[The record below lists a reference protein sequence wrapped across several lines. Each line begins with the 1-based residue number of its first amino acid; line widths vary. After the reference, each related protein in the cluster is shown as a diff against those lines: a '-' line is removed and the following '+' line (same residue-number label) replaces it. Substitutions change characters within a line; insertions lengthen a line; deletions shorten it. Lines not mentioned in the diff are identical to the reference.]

1 MAVKIF
7 ENNIQN
13 FHISFPDENKGVYC
27 EILGDK
33 PKIINNQCKHRGGPI
48 HLCKM
53 DQDNKRRCIW
63 HNMVIN
69 KLETCN
75 FVGVVYI
82 KSMKKITVVADYN
95 GNNWPVSFTNS
106 HIDI

>member
-7 ENNIQN
+7 KNIIQN

-27 EILGDK
+27 EILGNK

-53 DQDNKRRCIW
+53 DKDNKRRCIW
-63 HNMVIN
+63 HNLVIN
-69 KLETCN
+69 KLETCK

-82 KSMKKITVVADYN
+82 KSKKKITVVADYN

-106 HIDI
+106 NIDI